1 MWSSSAQGDTLIYSY
16 ISKLGPFLGFKI
28 YNFNILLLFFFF
40 FRKMNI
46 FGAMKILWIF
56 SWGHHKTG
64 LVLGV
69 ISMHFRVFS

>member
-16 ISKLGPFLGFKI
+16 ISKLGAFLGFKI
-28 YNFNILLLFFFF
+28 SNFNILFFFF

-46 FGAMKILWIF
+46 FGTMKILWMF

-69 ISMHFRVFS
+69 ISMHFMFFS